1 MVGTVVCLL
10 LALIPGWL
18 ALRCIGPERRSS
30 LFETLSLAYGLG
42 IGAVAIT
49 LFLLSLVSS
58 VWAGPRLSRGLIL
71 FVVLSIVAVLFVLW
85 RRVRRQS
92 SAPGSAGPP
101 GAGLSLFGVLLV
113 AVLVLLFLSQ
123 AYYAANTPLSAMDAM
138 GFWGYSAK
146 AIFFDGTVR
155 TPAVVEPLRGH
166 PHPRYPLLVPLAQDW
181 VHFLRG
187 RYDDSAVK
195 LVFVGFYVALVGV
208 VFGAARRRWGRIAE
222 VAESKRSQKRRGRRI
237 EEVGDLPTYPRAGMV
252 AAFLVATIPVLRA
265 DGFGAA
271 FALADIPLA
280 FFIAAALVSWLRW
293 MDEGQMGDLVLTF
306 VFAALGA
313 WTKNEGLVAL
323 ILLTVLV
330 VAEAVSRRRRVGA
343 VVGAV
348 AVGWVLVVPW
358 LLFQGGLA
366 AVDENY
372 PAHVRLSVFIANAGR
387 LPAIGGAWLRELV
400 DASRWS
406 ILWLLAAV
414 AGVWAVRRRLRP
426 ACWVGAFAL
435 GQVLVYTVVY
445 VVAPWDIAELLELTA
460 TRLLLHV
467 MPAAVLLCV
476 LVVPKAWH
484 AQSLP
489 SRPPD

>member
-1 MVGTVVCLL
+1 MVGTLVCLL

-49 LFLLSLVSS
+49 LFLLSSISS
-58 VWAGPRLSRGLIL
+58 VWAGPQLSRGLIL
-71 FVVLSIVAVLFVLW
+71 FVVLSVVAVLFVLW
-85 RRVRRQS
+85 RRIRRQS
-92 SAPGSAGPP
+92 AAPGSAESP
-101 GAGLSLFGVLLV
+101 GAGFSVPRVLLV
-113 AVLVLLFLSQ
+113 AVLVLLFVSQ

-208 VFGAARRRWGRIAE
+208 VFGAARQRWGR
-222 VAESKRSQKRRGRRI
+222 
-237 EEVGDLPTYPRAGMV
+237 TAGMV

-280 FFIAAALVSWLRW
+280 FFIAAALLSWLRW
-293 MDEGQMGDLVLTF
+293 MDEGQMGDLVLAF

-313 WTKNEGLVAL
+313 WTKNEGLAAL
-323 ILLTVLV
+323 TLLTVLV
-330 VAEAVSRRRRVGA
+330 VAEAVSHRRRVGP

-348 AVGWVLVVPW
+348 AVGWALVVPW

-372 PAHVRLSVFIANAGR
+372 PAHVRLSIFIANAGR
-387 LPAIGGAWLRELV
+387 LPAIGWAWLRELV

-414 AGVWAVRRRLRP
+414 AGVWAVRSYESYDRRLRP

-445 VVAPWDIAELLELTA
+445 VVAPGDIAELLELTA

>member
-42 IGAVAIT
+42 IGAVAMT
-49 LFLLSLVSS
+49 LFLLSLISS

-71 FVVLSIVAVLFVLW
+71 FVVLILVAVLLVLW
-85 RRVRRQS
+85 RRARRQS
-92 SAPGSAGPP
+92 TAPGSAEPP
-101 GAGLSLFGVLLV
+101 GAGFSRFGVLLV

-146 AIFFDGTVR
+146 AIFLDGTVR

-187 RYDDSAVK
+187 RDGDSSVK
-195 LVFVGFYVALVGV
+195 LLFVGFYVALVGV
-208 VFGAARRRWGRIAE
+208 VFGAARQRWGRT
-222 VAESKRSQKRRGRRI
+222 G
-237 EEVGDLPTYPRAGMV
+237 GMV

-293 MDEGQMGDLVLTF
+293 MDEGQMGTSCSPLSSLRSAPGPRT
-306 VFAALGA
+306 
-313 WTKNEGLVAL
+313 
-323 ILLTVLV
+323 
-330 VAEAVSRRRRVGA
+330 R
-343 VVGAV
+343 
-348 AVGWVLVVPW
+348 GW
-358 LLFQGGLA
+358 
-366 AVDENY
+366 
-372 PAHVRLSVFIANAGR
+372 
-387 LPAIGGAWLRELV
+387 
-400 DASRWS
+400 
-406 ILWLLAAV
+406 
-414 AGVWAVRRRLRP
+414 
-426 ACWVGAFAL
+426 
-435 GQVLVYTVVY
+435 
-445 VVAPWDIAELLELTA
+445 
-460 TRLLLHV
+460 
-467 MPAAVLLCV
+467 
-476 LVVPKAWH
+476 
-484 AQSLP
+484 
-489 SRPPD
+489 PP